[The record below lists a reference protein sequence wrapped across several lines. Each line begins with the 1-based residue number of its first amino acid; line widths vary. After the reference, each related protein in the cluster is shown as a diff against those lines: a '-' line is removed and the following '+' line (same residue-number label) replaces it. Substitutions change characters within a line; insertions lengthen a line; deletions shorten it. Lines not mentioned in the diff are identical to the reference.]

1 MPQLIDDYLDRAELA
16 AELKVSER
24 TIERYDSMRIGP
36 PRVKVGSRWYYPRQ
50 GARDWLTARTQP
62 QARAG

>member
-1 MPQLIDDYLDRAELA
+1 MSQLIDDYLDRRGLA

-24 TIERYDSMRIGP
+24 TIERYDAMRIGP
-36 PRVKVGSRWYYPRQ
+36 PRVKIGSRWYYPRQ
-50 GARDWLTARTQP
+50 RARDWLAARTQP